1 MAALEGTNEQIL
13 TQLAPIIAGNDLGEQ
28 GVERLAKILSGMQ
41 AGGVPSKRIKLDVSI
56 ARGLD
61 YYTGR
66 FSKLF

>member
-41 AGGVPSKRIKLDVSI
+41 AGGVPSNASNLTSQSLAVWITI
-56 ARGLD
+56 Q
-61 YYTGR
+61 GR